1 LEAAVK
7 AFLGTKF
14 EGHDTAAF
22 LLVPERH
29 SAYGV
34 ATERLTRLKHD
45 RLTPLRAILEVIKS
59 AKADLD
65 DVDEVVCA
73 NCFSSQRDR
82 LVQNSTYL
90 DELRRRDLTPS
101 EAELAFANAAPKLES
116 VASAMRRAL
125 EISFPTKRLR
135 FLHFD
140 HEYCHAR
147 SAFHFSPFEEALV
160 LTLDGSGDYG
170 VFSRAYQAHGCD
182 FAEVAASASD
192 LRILACP
199 AGQGFSKPASLGGLY
214 SYFTHLLGY
223 EPNCEEGK
231 VEALAAFGRPVAEI
245 SSALARSCS
254 ISFEKRRLQVDPI
267 GLAELVSSTEAGVE
281 EARRAD
287 FAATIQ
293 AFLETVVSE
302 YVALLLQTTGAR
314 AVCLSGGV
322 FANVLLNMRLARIV
336 DNHIYI
342 APAMG
347 DDGSAQGAAIAALVH
362 ERPAVDLS
370 WLAERQMPYFGPSY
384 TIEDVRRALCAY
396 GRQCNIEMVRADGA
410 AAIAARIAAGQVGA
424 LFQGCAEFGPR
435 ALGNRS
441 ILASPIHARMR
452 ERINL
457 EVKRRP
463 LFQPVCPAILSDERE
478 RLFDDAYANLH
489 MTCAFQ
495 MKPEHHRFLEGA
507 IHVDGTSRVQFVD
520 RETNPFLYEVL
531 LRLKELTGFGVVL
544 NTSFNIHGRAMVN
557 APDHALRDFC
567 DAGLDFLFIEG
578 MLVTPQK
585 LDDASECL

>member
-1 LEAAVK
+1 MK

-22 LLVPERH
+22 LLVPESH

-45 RLTPLRAILEVIKS
+45 RLTPLRAIVEVMKS

-82 LVQNSTYL
+82 LVQSSTYL

-101 EAELAFANAAPKLES
+101 EAELEFAEGAPKLES
-116 VASAMRRAL
+116 VASAMQRAL
-125 EISFPTKRLR
+125 EICFPMKRIR
-135 FLHFD
+135 FRHFD

-147 SAFHFSPFEEALV
+147 SAFHFSPFKQALV

-170 VFSRAYQAHGCD
+170 VFSRVYQASKCD

-192 LRILACP
+192 LRILARP

-231 VEALAAFGRPVAEI
+231 VEALAAFGQPVAEI
-245 SSALARSCS
+245 YSALARSCS
-254 ISFEKRRLQVDPI
+254 ISFEKRSLQVDPI

-281 EARRAD
+281 VARRAD

-293 AFLETVVSE
+293 VFLETVVSD
-302 YVALLLQTTGAR
+302 YVALLLQMTDAR
-314 AVCLSGGV
+314 ALCLSGGV
-322 FANVLLNMRLARIV
+322 FANVLLNMRLAQMV

-347 DDGSAQGAAIAALVH
+347 DDGGAQGAAIAALVH
-362 ERPAVDLS
+362 EWPTVDLS
-370 WLAERQMPYFGPSY
+370 WLAERRMPYFGPSY
-384 TIEDVRRALCAY
+384 TVEDVRRALCAHG
-396 GRQCNIEMVRADGA
+396 GRCNIEVVRADGA

-495 MKPEHHRFLEGA
+495 MKLEHHRFLEGA

-520 RETNPFLYEVL
+520 QETNPFLYDVL
-531 LRLKELTGFGVVL
+531 LHLKELTGYGVVL

-578 MLVTPQK
+578 LLVTPQK

>member
-1 LEAAVK
+1 VK
-7 AFLGTKF
+7 AFLGIKF

-22 LLVPERH
+22 VLVPERH

-45 RLTPLRAILEVIKS
+45 RLMPLRAILEVIKS
-59 AKADLD
+59 AKADLE

-82 LVQNSTYL
+82 LVQSSTYL
-90 DELRRRDLTPS
+90 DELRRRDLMPS
-101 EAELAFANAAPKLES
+101 DAELAFADAAPRLES

-125 EISFPTKRLR
+125 EICFPTKRLR

-147 SAFHFSPFEEALV
+147 SAFHFSPFEKALV

-170 VFSRAYQAHGCD
+170 VFSRAYQAKGGN
-182 FAEVAASASD
+182 FTEVAASASN
-192 LRILACP
+192 LKIFAC
-199 AGQGFSKPASLGGLY
+199 AGGRSFSKPASLGGLY

-231 VEALAAFGRPVAEI
+231 VEALAAFGQPVAEVY
-245 SSALARSCS
+245 STLSQSCS
-254 ISFEKRRLQVDPI
+254 ISFDKRRLQIDPF
-267 GLAELVSSTEAGVE
+267 GLTELVSSTEGGVDE
-281 EARRAD
+281 VRRAD

-293 AFLETVVSE
+293 AFLETVVSD
-302 YVALLLQTTGAR
+302 YVALLLQATGAR

-322 FANVLLNMRLARIV
+322 FANVLLNMRLARMF

-347 DDGSAQGAAIAALVH
+347 DDGSAQGAAIAALVR
-362 ERPAVDLS
+362 ERPSVDLS
-370 WLAERQMPYFGPSY
+370 WLAGRQMPYFGPSY
-384 TIEDVRRALCAY
+384 TPEEIKGALCLH
-396 GRQCNIEMVRADGA
+396 RSRVSIEVACADGA
-410 AAIAARIAAGQVGA
+410 AAVAARIAAGQVGA
-424 LFQGCAEFGPR
+424 LFQGSAEFGPR

-457 EVKRRP
+457 NVKRRP
-463 LFQPVCPAILSDERE
+463 LFQPVCPAILCDERE
-478 RLFDDAYANLH
+478 RLFNDAYDNLH

-495 MKPEHHRFLEGA
+495 MKSEYHRFLEGA
-507 IHVDGTSRVQFVD
+507 IHVDGTSRVQFVN
-520 RETNPFLYEVL
+520 RETNPFLYDVL
-531 LRLKELTGFGVVL
+531 VRLKELTGFGVVL

-557 APDHALRDFC
+557 TPNDALRDFC

-585 LDDASECL
+585 TDDACECS